1 MRATLRDWG
10 ILPPPVTRTTKG
22 PASDGCGPCG
32 PPGCDA
38 RRTRTQCEGVRCPKE
53 SHMIVGGLMAGVG
66 KRFGRRFMGKGSTI
80 GWVIALAT
88 TLLLMVEMR
97 QTDPDECDEAL
108 ERGCEDELIT
118 VAGWLWIRFEC
129 HCGGSTNLI
138 LNELVSCDGS
148 WMAAVGNFRIA
159 AVLCRTTRVVN

>member
-1 MRATLRDWG
+1 MSHNNNINRRIYNTIQLYNIYRTEIPTDTSNLRNWETPHSKRPVITQAHRLGYETMAVCSKRLVVSVVLFFYYDGGCWVVRATLRNWG

-53 SHMIVGGLMAGVG
+53 SHIIVGGLVAGVG

-80 GWVIALAT
+80 G
-88 TLLLMVEMR
+88 
-97 QTDPDECDEAL
+97 
-108 ERGCEDELIT
+108 
-118 VAGWLWIRFEC
+118 
-129 HCGGSTNLI
+129 
-138 LNELVSCDGS
+138 
-148 WMAAVGNFRIA
+148 
-159 AVLCRTTRVVN
+159 